1 LLRRPIP
8 GGASHPRSGYS
19 VALGSP
25 VDPPTHALILDAAE
39 LVVAAEKARRDLI
52 AGKGDIALVIRLG
65 NLSAR
70 SLRRLW
76 LDRPKPAPR
85 KSFIEKMLER
95 EAAEARTA
103 AEAARAAE

>member
-52 AGKGDIALVIRLG
+52 AGKGDIALV
-65 NLSAR
+65 AR
-70 SLRRLW
+70 FSQIEGYKCFSLTRA
-76 LDRPKPAPR
+76 LDVVKCQLA
-85 KSFIEKMLER
+85 LV
-95 EAAEARTA
+95 
-103 AEAARAAE
+103 